1 MPLSFVMSAVDGLLI
16 ILSGAAPVDDDALV
30 SDDVPDDGVADEE
43 DDDVDGDDVPGLVDE
58 LDDDDGG
65 VLGLIEELDEVEPV
79 EGVVDGV
86 VVVVDEDDVDGEGV
100 TTGGVVADVFVS
112 RWQPATPSARPVH
125 SSVTKVALL
134 IVISRSG

>member
-1 MPLSFVMSAVDGLLI
+1 MSAVDGLLI

-58 LDDDDGG
+58 LDGDDGG

>member
-86 VVVVDEDDVDGEGV
+86 VVVVDEDDVEGEGV

>member
-65 VLGLIEELDEVEPV
+65 VLGLSEELDEVEPV

-86 VVVVDEDDVDGEGV
+86 VVVVDEDDVDGDGV

>member
-1 MPLSFVMSAVDGLLI
+1 MSAVDGLLI

>member
-1 MPLSFVMSAVDGLLI
+1 
-16 ILSGAAPVDDDALV
+16 VDDDALV

-86 VVVVDEDDVDGEGV
+86 VVVVDEDDVDGDGV

>member
-1 MPLSFVMSAVDGLLI
+1 MPLSFVMSAVDGVLI

>member
-86 VVVVDEDDVDGEGV
+86 VVVVDEDDVDGDGV

>member
-43 DDDVDGDDVPGLVDE
+43 DDDVDGDVPGLVDE